1 MVLSNWLT
9 VTPPLPL
16 YAILI
21 DVPSSMYL
29 GRERMLLLRHVLNV
43 VSIDVRT
50 FKDAR
55 VIVVINLLASIAG
68 HIRMMGGNYA
78 WSVKK
83 ET

>member
-1 MVLSNWLT
+1 
-9 VTPPLPL
+9 
-16 YAILI
+16 
-21 DVPSSMYL
+21 
-29 GRERMLLLRHVLNV
+29 MLLLRHVLNV